1 MWWCSVPPSGF
12 HLPRA
17 TWRPLREKCISRTR
31 SRLRLWRLCGWVS
44 FGSLVCTTSIPR
56 RFFKRCFGVL
66 WARLWW
72 ALRRRWCF
80 SSSCLQTWRPKPFLR
95 SIRSLWARGVA
106 VSRFALLRLANRGKK
121 ARAVIVGEGQTAD
134 ALAEEVRANPFRYPF
149 TVVAVVPPKEARR
162 VLPALSQEGAIE
174 WLIVQTDHP
183 SAAQDIGPLLVWATE
198 HGARPVS
205 LLAMYEHIFDRVPL
219 TTAYPILLDHLLQ
232 SSARWYE
239 PVKRAFDIVFAL
251 VALAVVAL
259 LTPLVWLA
267 YRLEGI
273 EGGVWYIHNR
283 VGKGMRS
290 FRAVKFRTLTR
301 LDPEGQL
308 LDEAPNPPT
317 KVGKVLRALSLD
329 ELPQAINVLKGEMSF
344 IGPRAD
350 ALGVAKRLVAELPL
364 YPLRYLVQPGIT
376 GWAQTHQRYPEGKIS
391 PQNVAE
397 SAERL
402 AYDLYYI
409 AHYGWWADVSGA
421 VSDRAHASRASGCF
435 PLASWERAPL
445 RPRKGVCEGFV
456 KVWRRQP
463 QHGPRVLPASPRSR
477 PL

>member
-1 MWWCSVPPSGF
+1 MGIRARELLLLLVSDVVVLGAALWLSLAARHLALPSGEMYLAHAQLF
-12 HLPRA
+12 AVVALVWLSIFWLFGLYDKHTTAFLQEVFRRLVGALVVGAAAAVVLFFLLPTDLA
-17 TWRPLREKCISRTR
+17 PKTIL
-31 SRLRLWRLCGWVS
+31 
-44 FGSLVCTTSIPR
+44 
-56 RFFKRCFGVL
+56 
-66 WARLWW
+66 
-72 ALRRRWCF
+72 ALYTLF
-80 SSSCLQTWRPKPFLR
+80 VG
-95 SIRSLWARGVA
+95 AGVA
-106 VSRFALLRLANRGKK
+106 VSRFALLWLTTRRKK
-121 ARAVIVGEGQTAD
+121 ARAVVVGEGQAVE

-149 TVVAVVPPKEARR
+149 MVVAVVSPKEARR
-162 VLPALSQEGAIE
+162 ELPALSHEGAIE

-183 SAAQDIGPLLVWATE
+183 SAAQEIGPLLVWATE

-219 TTAYPILLDHLLQ
+219 TTAYPILLDHLLR

-239 PVKRAFDIVFAL
+239 PIKRAFDIVFAL
-251 VALAVVAL
+251 VALAVVVL
-259 LTPLVWLA
+259 LIPLVWLA
-267 YRLEGI
+267 YRLEGVQ
-273 EGGVWYIHNR
+273 GGVWYIHGR
-283 VGKGMRS
+283 VGKGMRP

-317 KVGKVLRALSLD
+317 RVGKVLRALSLD

-391 PQNVAE
+391 PQNVEE

-402 AYDLYYI
+402 AYDLHYI
-409 AHYGWWADVSGA
+409 AHYGWWVDGV
-421 VSDRAHASRASGCF
+421 VLFRTVRT
-435 PLASWERAPL
+435 LLERVITFL
-445 RPRKGVCEGFV
+445 LLVGKGV
-456 KVWRRQP
+456 
-463 QHGPRVLPASPRSR
+463 PRPKKNV
-477 PL
+477 